1 MQWNLMND
9 EEIGS
14 LNILKLKYRRVDQII
29 QTFCKIGSPQKF
41 GSPSLI
47 CENFKSLRKL
57 LLNYAKC
64 IEV

>member
-47 CENFKSLRKL
+47 WQNFKSLRKL